1 MIQKY
6 KFDMDHFS
14 SLIILYFLTI
24 LLYLFIES
32 FLSYREYFMR
42 YIMSEIASHS
52 LLIYN
57 EQHSAWPKSKIKLFL
72 FLFSKLKNKNKCTT
86 HTHKKKNNKTQTTHL
101 SIFSKMLTALGRLV
115 CCISSSVTNGRA
127 YGLGFLFFLMAE
139 RRVRTAASA
148 WSQLPMCVGNAAA
161 ARQIDARAA
170 GGCEHQ
176 EVDVL
181 YYILYYNTAAKQQ
194 STTHTHSER
203 THSPVF
209 DDSG

>member
-1 MIQKY
+1 
-6 KFDMDHFS
+6 MDHFS

-86 HTHKKKNNKTQTTHL
+86 HTHKKKKITKHNTNNTSFNFLQNVNSFRQAGLLYFIQRHERPGVRPA
-101 SIFSKMLTALGRLV
+101 FSFLF
-115 CCISSSVTNGRA
+115 NGRA
-127 YGLGFLFFLMAE
+127 ESAHSSE
-139 RRVRTAASA
+139 RLVPAADV
-148 WSQLPMCVGNAAA
+148 CGKC
-161 ARQIDARAA
+161 R
-170 GGCEHQ
+170 GCEANRL
-176 EVDVL
+176 ESSGRMRTPRSRRF
-181 YYILYYNTAAKQQ
+181 ILYTIL
-194 STTHTHSER
+194 
-203 THSPVF
+203 
-209 DDSG
+209 

>member
-1 MIQKY
+1 MNSILPGQK
-6 KFDMDHFS
+6 K
-14 SLIILYFLTI
+14 
-24 LLYLFIES
+24 
-32 FLSYREYFMR
+32 
-42 YIMSEIASHS
+42 
-52 LLIYN
+52 
-57 EQHSAWPKSKIKLFL
+57 KKIKLFL
-72 FLFSKLKNKNKCTT
+72 FFFQNWKIKINVPQ
-86 HTHKKKNNKTQTTHL
+86 KKNNKTQATHL

-176 EVDVL
+176 EVNVL
-181 YYILYYNTAAKQQ
+181 YYILYCSKT
-194 STTHTHSER
+194 TEHTHTHIANER
-203 THSPVF
+203 TAQFLMTP
-209 DDSG
+209 GK

>member
-1 MIQKY
+1 
-6 KFDMDHFS
+6 
-14 SLIILYFLTI
+14 
-24 LLYLFIES
+24 
-32 FLSYREYFMR
+32 MR

-57 EQHSAWPKSKIKLFL
+57 ERHSAWPKSKIKLFL

-127 YGLGFLFFLMAE
+127 YGLGFLFFLMSESAHSSE
-139 RRVRTAASA
+139 RLVPAADV
-148 WSQLPMCVGNAAA
+148 CGKC
-161 ARQIDARAA
+161 R
-170 GGCEHQ
+170 GCEANRRESSGRMRTPRSQ
-176 EVDVL
+176 RF
-181 YYILYYNTAAKQQ
+181 ILYTILQQ
-194 STTHTHSER
+194 NNRAHTHTHSER